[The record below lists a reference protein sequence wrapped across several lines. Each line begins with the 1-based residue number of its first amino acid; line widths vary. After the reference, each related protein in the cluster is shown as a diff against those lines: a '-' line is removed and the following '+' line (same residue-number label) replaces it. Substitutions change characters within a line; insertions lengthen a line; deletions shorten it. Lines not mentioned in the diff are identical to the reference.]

1 MHPILVTI
9 LALVFAV
16 AGGSAQAP
24 LDAVAVRGAAELTPA
39 AALAS
44 ARAAA
49 DLHARA
55 LWRDR
60 GERIAQELR
69 PAWVPAAV
77 CDRAVDRFLC
87 AQAPSLTLRVVDR
100 DDRAREHE
108 FGTSWQTTLWVA
120 EDAQAVDEGER
131 RLRASLVAL
140 RGQAIAFLLVTSF
153 WWGLLAF
160 LVGWLDRLSRGY
172 MTARLSAI
180 GVALGLSIPSLA
192 FLL

>member
-16 AGGSAQAP
+16 GCNSAQAP
-24 LDAVAVRGAAELTPA
+24 SDAVAVRGAAELTPA

-49 DLHARA
+49 DAHARA
-55 LWRDR
+55 LWRER

-69 PAWVPAAV
+69 PAWVPSAV
-77 CDRAVDRFLC
+77 CDRAVERFLC
-87 AQAPSLTLRVVDR
+87 AQQASRTLRVVDR
-100 DDRAREHE
+100 DDRSREHE
-108 FGTSWQTTLWVA
+108 FGTSWQTTLWIT
-120 EDAQAVDEGER
+120 EDAQAVDDGER
-131 RLRASLVAL
+131 SLREALVAV
-140 RGQAIAFLLVTSF
+140 RGHALMFLLGTSC
-153 WWGLLAF
+153 WWGMIAF

-180 GVALGLSIPSLA
+180 GVALALSIPSLA

>member
-1 MHPILVTI
+1 MLWHATRRHEGPW
-9 LALVFAV
+9 
-16 AGGSAQAP
+16 AGQGESEF
-24 LDAVAVRGAAELTPA
+24 LDELLFERPERDRS
-39 AALAS
+39 ALA
-44 ARAAA
+44 
-49 DLHARA
+49 
-55 LWRDR
+55 
-60 GERIAQELR
+60 
-69 PAWVPAAV
+69 
-77 CDRAVDRFLC
+77 
-87 AQAPSLTLRVVDR
+87 TLRR
-100 DDRAREHE
+100 II
-108 FGTSWQTTLWVA
+108 
-120 EDAQAVDEGER
+120 GER

>member
-1 MHPILVTI
+1 MHPILSTI
-9 LALVFAV
+9 LALVLAV
-16 AGGSAQAP
+16 TGSSAQAP
-24 LDAVAVRGAAELTPA
+24 FDAVAVRGAAELTPA

-49 DLHARA
+49 DAHARA
-55 LWRDR
+55 LWRER
-60 GERIAQELR
+60 GERIAHELR
-69 PAWVPAAV
+69 PAWIPSAV
-77 CDRAVDRFLC
+77 CDRALERFLC
-87 AQAPSLTLRVVDR
+87 AQEPSRTLRVVDR
-100 DDRAREHE
+100 DDRSREHE
-108 FGTSWQTTLWVA
+108 FGTSWQTTLWVT
-120 EDAQAVDEGER
+120 EDAHAVEQGER
-131 RLRASLVAL
+131 SLRAALGAL
-140 RGQAIAFLLVTSF
+140 RGAALAFLVGTSC